1 MIPIKYG
8 ENLRIYPVVPNWV
21 AHRRII
27 ISQIRDPLD
36 VLGLRLCKLYWV
48 KYQSPQEYPYE

>member
-8 ENLRIYPVVPNWV
+8 EESPNIPRGTQLGRS
-21 AHRRII
+21 RRTIV
-27 ISQIRDPLD
+27 SQIRDPLD